1 MRNRIAIILLFA
13 SWPVCILHRWWNND
27 PFRLVSWIIF
37 DPTVKQDFRWY
48 LVYNELWLSAVFVL
62 LAWLIS
68 TRKTRT
74 IRFLILGNLAISG
87 IDIVNYWL
95 FFRRNEWMLL
105 SEGLAMLIT
114 IIFIF
119 RNDLKR

>member
-13 SWPVCILHRWWNND
+13 SWPVCILHRRWNNE
-27 PFRLVSWIIF
+27 PFRPVSWIIC

>member
-1 MRNRIAIILLFA
+1 M
-13 SWPVCILHRWWNND
+13 P
-27 PFRLVSWIIF
+27 VSWIIF
-37 DPTVKQDFRWY
+37 DPTIKQDFRWY
-48 LVYNELWLSAVFVL
+48 LVYNELWISAVFVL
-62 LAWLIS
+62 FAWLIS

-105 SEGLAMLIT
+105 SEGFAMLIT